1 MELTI
6 MQGSE
11 SIEGNKAVII
21 LAGGVTVSEV
31 DELKA
36 ALFSAM
42 AATGELLLD
51 VGAITATDPA
61 LLQLILS
68 TRLTAERAGKKFEL
82 SGFSAA
88 LDKTAGAAGFIPEDD
103 GKNKGAHALWKEQR
117 NA

>member
-6 MQGSE
+6 KQDSSSGEE
-11 SIEGNKAVII
+11 SRVVII
-21 LAGGVTVSEV
+21 LVGAVTIGEV

-36 ALFSAM
+36 ALVSAL

-68 TRLTAERAGKKFEL
+68 TRLTAERGGKKFEL

-103 GKNKGAHALWKEQR
+103 CKNKGAHALWKE
-117 NA
+117 